1 MNCPRCSVENPDN
14 AERCRGCGAALTE
27 SSAVPAT
34 SSLRLDQN
42 LAAMLSYLLGWVTG
56 LIFFNLEKEN
66 EFVRF
71 HAMQSIVTF
80 GGFFA
85 LAALFLVLSWIP
97 VIGVIFWLFWVVGW
111 LWVFIA
117 LVVWVVLMVRAYR
130 GERYRL
136 PWIGKFAERLL

>member
-1 MNCPRCSVENPDN
+1 MDCPVCGVENPDN
-14 AERCRGCGAALTE
+14 AERCRGCGATLAE
-27 SSAVPAT
+27 SSAAPAA

-66 EFVRF
+66 DFVRF

-117 LVVWVVLMVRAYR
+117 LVVWIVLMVRAYR

-136 PWIGKFAERLL
+136 PWIGNFAERLL